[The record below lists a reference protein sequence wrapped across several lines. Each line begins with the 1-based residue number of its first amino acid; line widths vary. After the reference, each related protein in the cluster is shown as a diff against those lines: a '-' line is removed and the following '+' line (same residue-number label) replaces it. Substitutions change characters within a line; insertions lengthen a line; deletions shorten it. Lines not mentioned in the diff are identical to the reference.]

1 MRSLEKLI
9 RMGDKKHSHE
19 LANGVLLGQAGLD
32 RLADPGL
39 LVGRDDVAGILD
51 RLVELAERIR
61 DAEPLSEVLDN
72 EPGELEEH
80 L

>member
-1 MRSLEKLI
+1 MRSLEKLN
-9 RMGDKKHSHE
+9 RMGGDHSHE

-51 RLVELAERIR
+51 RLVEVAERIR
-61 DAEPLSEVLDN
+61 DAEPVSEVLDN